1 MKRIYVNTSFQLVN
15 YLWGVLLQNSYWKLS
30 RFFNRRKSFKKRR
43 ATRTS
48 VNISQS
54 RMLWLSLFW
63 ILEYCLI
70 SFCRNHMKRPQPVAN
85 MWCEDLV
92 LLRSH
97 QDLANVTH
105 HLVAGRL
112 SLRSVLYEK
121 WKVTVLLSKRFQ
133 RLTSSCFLLCRWCRG
148 LFFST
153 SSPWIT
159 SFSNLVNLVLN
170 IKLESVFGHSGACQP
185 PLLLLRPQHP
195 SQCSAEAFPPAHRD
209 RWVGWQRRRTSRG
222 PKASSLSGACRTS
235 RWSVCCFP
243 GVAWRRRKND
253 RWFHYLRCCNI
264 HLKRTKSESFLQ
276 MIFSLTELLTFG
288 MTSNPWDI
296 VSY

>member
-30 RFFNRRKSFKKRR
+30 RFFNRWKSFKKRK

-112 SLRSVLYEK
+112 SLRSVLCEK
-121 WKVTVLLSKRFQ
+121 LQF
-133 RLTSSCFLLCRWCRG
+133 
-148 LFFST
+148 
-153 SSPWIT
+153 
-159 SFSNLVNLVLN
+159 
-170 IKLESVFGHSGACQP
+170 
-185 PLLLLRPQHP
+185 
-195 SQCSAEAFPPAHRD
+195 
-209 RWVGWQRRRTSRG
+209 
-222 PKASSLSGACRTS
+222 
-235 RWSVCCFP
+235 CFP
-243 GVAWRRRKND
+243 KGFSDFALCLHR
-253 RWFHYLRCCNI
+253 HA
-264 HLKRTKSESFLQ
+264 SFCAGDAED
-276 MIFSLTELLTFG
+276 FSSALHPPELHPLVTL
-288 MTSNPWDI
+288 
-296 VSY
+296 